1 MYTSIFHLFWGGR
14 VLWEELC
21 VTACWC
27 KSHMLAHLNG
37 LVLCFEE
44 AVFKDFSC
52 LQQFSLQ
59 CSFHL
64 LPPGFPRSLRCALLK
79 SLIAIL
85 PLVSPLRILRCTD
98 SWSLQP
104 RLSFIQTVF
113 KSFSLFVRK
122 SSNRQS
128 PLFTSSAVWIINIVF
143 LWFQKYPEFLMSS
156 HRALP
161 AFIGVVTI
169 TTVWKET
176 HMGDLRR
183 MTHCY
188 ADKSLGV
195 PLQHCR
201 WQSLPRKT
209 NTQDFC
215 NLVHPLPRGR
225 CLL

>member
-1 MYTSIFHLFWGGR
+1 MLGIHFSLFPLSHGPMDIQPHLLSCCCCSTYFSHSSSLAIFFYLRRSCGLPDCNPAWTTVSQIYSQLACPFSLFPLLFIYLFIYFGGGG
-14 VLWEELC
+14 VLWEELR

-98 SWSLQP
+98 SW
-104 RLSFIQTVF
+104 
-113 KSFSLFVRK
+113 
-122 SSNRQS
+122 
-128 PLFTSSAVWIINIVF
+128 
-143 LWFQKYPEFLMSS
+143 
-156 HRALP
+156 
-161 AFIGVVTI
+161 
-169 TTVWKET
+169 
-176 HMGDLRR
+176 
-183 MTHCY
+183 
-188 ADKSLGV
+188 
-195 PLQHCR
+195 
-201 WQSLPRKT
+201 
-209 NTQDFC
+209 
-215 NLVHPLPRGR
+215 
-225 CLL
+225 